1 MKSSLQLLI
10 YLLLIMLTV
19 SSCSDKAVNYYN
31 DGIDA
36 AADNDLDR
44 AIDLWEKSL
53 NYRSDDSD
61 VYFNLGSAYF
71 ETGDFVKAEQN
82 FRNSLNLKKDDHTA
96 YYKLGRSLQKQGKLG
111 EAKTNFKFAIR
122 LKKNYLPPYLGMTE
136 CALSE
141 NQINTARKYAS
152 MSLRL
157 APGNIQANTYLA
169 DVLFRDNQYAEAYMQ
184 IAHLSHS
191 TNVNL
196 LIILGKIMYEKH
208 MYQNA
213 ITILSKA
220 RRLGASDS
228 EMFLY
233 LGKSALKLERYV
245 DSKNFFN
252 LALFKNQ
259 NESFA
264 WAGLG
269 EVFAAKNNWPDA
281 IDSYSKAHKLSPEN
295 IEIAGNFGIVLL
307 KSGQY
312 NAALEKLK
320 FAADRIDNPDRILFY
335 LGTTYMKLGENKQ
348 AEKTFRKFIAT
359 WNGDK
364 KYIEKANNIINELK

>member
-1 MKSSLQLLI
+1 MKNSMQLLI
-10 YLLLIMLTV
+10 CLLLIIFTL

-36 AADNDLDR
+36 AVDNDFDR

-53 NYRSDDSD
+53 NYRADDSD

-71 ETGDFVKAEQN
+71 ETGNFVKAEQN
-82 FRNSLNLKKDDHTA
+82 FRKSLNLKKDDHTT
-96 YYKLGRSLQKQGKLG
+96 YYKLGRSLQKQGKFG
-111 EAKTNFKFAIR
+111 EAKTIFKFAIR
-122 LKKNYLPPYLGMTE
+122 LKKNYMPPYLGITE

-141 NQINTARKYAS
+141 NQIDTARKYAS
-152 MSLRL
+152 LALKL

-169 DVLFRDNQYAEAYMQ
+169 DVLFRSGQYTEAYMQ
-184 IAHLSHS
+184 IAPLRHS
-191 TNVNL
+191 INKNL
-196 LIILGKIMYEKH
+196 LIILGKTMYEKH
-208 MYQNA
+208 MYQDA
-213 ITILSKA
+213 IATLSKA
-220 RRLGASDS
+220 RNLGASDS

-233 LGKSALKLERYV
+233 LGKSALKLNRYP
-245 DSKNFFN
+245 DAKNFFN

-269 EVFAAKNNWPDA
+269 EVSAAKTDWPDA

-295 IEIAGNFGIVLL
+295 IEITGSFGIVLL

-312 NAALEKLK
+312 DAALEKLK
-320 FAADRIDNPDRILFY
+320 FAVDRMDNPGRILFY
-335 LGTTYMKLGENKQ
+335 LGTTYVKLGENML

-359 WNGDK
+359 WDGDK
-364 KYIEKANNIINELK
+364 IYIEKANNIINELK